1 MSAKRMLLPLISALC
16 ITTMLAGCAD
26 NAVTTAGTSIADTS
40 TGSQSAANGGVTL
53 AANTGDYAAY
63 SSEDIDASWDA
74 AKANYISLKGSS
86 ASFEGTGA
94 IVRDGVITIALPG
107 VYVISGSWD
116 DGQII
121 VDLESK
127 GTVRLV
133 LNGVN
138 MSNSDSAPIFVKNA
152 QNTIITLQEGTEN
165 IVSDGAQYVYASSS
179 VDEPSAAIYS
189 KDDLTINGSGAL
201 IVHGNFN
208 DGITGKDDLKITGG
222 SIAIYAADDGIVG
235 RDLLA
240 VKAGD
245 IRIEAGGDGMK
256 STNDEDTSKGM
267 IVLEGGSFDIAA
279 GGDGIQAVNSLLISG
294 GEYKL
299 VTGGGSS
306 QAGSLTGDSSAKGLK
321 AASQLSISGGL
332 FTIDSADD
340 AVHSNDG
347 VTLLDG
353 QLTIA
358 SGDDGVHAD
367 TALTISG
374 GVIEITKSYEGLESK
389 AITISGGDISV
400 TASDDGVNVA
410 GGNDG
415 SSLNGRRGQNAFSS
429 SGDAKL
435 SITGGTIIVDAAG
448 DGLDSNGDIEVTG
461 GTIIVNGPTGNNNGA
476 LDYDGTFAM
485 SGGLI
490 VAAGSSG
497 MAEAPSETSQQPSV
511 MMYYSQTQKAGTLV
525 SLLDSK
531 GEVIAAF
538 APSKDYQSIVISSP
552 SLTKGET
559 YTLYSGGTAA
569 GDAAGGLYDA
579 KAVYQGGDKLVAFT
593 LADTVTYVNESGL
606 TTRQS
611 FGPGGG
617 GQGQFGQGGGRR
629 R

>member
-1 MSAKRMLLPLISALC
+1 MTIKRLLLPVISTLCISA
-16 ITTMLAGCAD
+16 MLAGCAD
-26 NAVTTAGTSIADTS
+26 NAATTEGTSVADTS

-53 AANTGDYAAY
+53 ADY
-63 SSEDIDASWDA
+63 SSEDVDASWDA
-74 AKANYISLKGSS
+74 AEANYISLKGSS
-86 ASFEGTGA
+86 ASFDGTGA
-94 IVRDGVITIALPG
+94 IVRDGAITIALPG
-107 VYVISGSWD
+107 VYVIRGSWD

-127 GTVRLV
+127 GTAHLV

-152 QNTIITLQEGTEN
+152 KNTIITLQEGTEN
-165 IVSDGAQYVYASSS
+165 IVSDGAQYVYESSS
-179 VDEPSAAIYS
+179 EDEPSAAIYS
-189 KDDLTINGSGAL
+189 KDDLTINGAGAL
-201 IVHGNFN
+201 TVYGNFN
-208 DGITGKDDLKITGG
+208 DGITGKDNLKITGG
-222 SIAIYAADDGIVG
+222 SISIYAADDGIVG

-256 STNDEDTSKGM
+256 STNDEDTAKGM
-267 IVLEGGSFDIAA
+267 IVLEGGSFDIEA

-306 QAGSLTGDSSAKGLK
+306 QAGSLAEDSSAKGLK
-321 AASQLSISGGL
+321 AVSQLSINGGL

-347 VTLLDG
+347 VTISDG

-374 GVIEITKSYEGLESK
+374 GAIEITKSYEGLESK
-389 AITISGGDISV
+389 TITISGGDISV
-400 TASDDGVNVA
+400 KASDDGVNVA

-415 SSLNGRRGQNAFSS
+415 SSMNGRRGQDTFSS

-448 DGLDSNGDIEVTG
+448 DGLDSNGSIEITG
-461 GTIIVNGPTGNNNGA
+461 GTILVNGPTANGNGA
-476 LDYDGTFAM
+476 LDYDGTFTM
-485 SGGLI
+485 NGGLLA
-490 VAAGSSG
+490 AAGSSG

-525 SLLDSK
+525 RLLDSK
-531 GEVIAAF
+531 GDVIAAF

-552 SLTKGET
+552 SLTKGES
-559 YTLYSGGTAA
+559 YTFYSGGTAE

-579 KAVYQGGDKLVAFT
+579 KAVYQGGNELVTFT
-593 LADTVTYVNESGL
+593 LSDTVTYVNESGL

-611 FGPGGG
+611 SGPGGG
-617 GQGQFGQGGGRR
+617 GQGQFGQNGGRR